1 MGDIRKER
9 VFKSVKFHLNELK
22 RLRPKY
28 EWVMIAHQG
37 SYNYN
42 LDMFTEEY
50 QSDVDTIAVVL
61 PSFEDFV
68 DNKNY
73 ISETIV
79 LDNNEHIDVKDI
91 RLITELFKKQNIKYL
106 EILHTEFRI
115 LNPKYKEIIL
125 DNWLDQANAV
135 CRYNP
140 EKLVTCTFG
149 MAKEKEK
156 ALEHPYEGLKDKIE
170 KYGYDGKQLH
180 HIIRLACFLNIYI
193 DSKCDFNEALN
204 SYNYPSLDRL
214 KLDKAKL
221 SEFSL
226 ERARAI
232 SDMYI
237 RNITTMRQFFESEY
251 MKEYMDIDKCK
262 DMSEKVDIL
271 LQFVIS
277 KVFKCYFESIFAPE
291 NKQKD
296 NILKVPTA
304 EKIFVTSDLH
314 FGHENI
320 LKFEDK
326 RWELCGTNLQKA
338 LVDKVRNEGL
348 TDEEIMNL
356 PDELW
361 NKYEDEVCR
370 DYIQIHDEE
379 LIKRW
384 NDTVRHDNDLVFIL
398 GDLSFRKGKET
409 NEIIKRLRGR
419 KVLVLGNHD
428 DICIDKNF
436 DKSLFEEI
444 VTYKEIIVNGR
455 RIVMFHFPITSW
467 RQKEHGSI
475 HLYGHVHT
483 DSHEVQNIRNS
494 YNVGVDVNNFKPVC
508 LENYLQITKHH
519 DLLLNASKNIEKVY
533 KNT

>member
-1 MGDIRKER
+1 MGDKRKER

-22 RLRPKY
+22 RLRPQY

-42 LDMFTEEY
+42 LDIFTEDY
-50 QSDVDTIAVVL
+50 KSDVDTIAVVL
-61 PSFEDFV
+61 PSFKDFV

-73 ISETIV
+73 ISETLV

-115 LNPKYKEIIL
+115 LNPKYKEIII
-125 DNWLDQANAV
+125 DNWLDQANV
-135 CRYNP
+135 ICRYNP

-180 HIIRLACFLNIYI
+180 HIIRLFCFLSIYI
-193 DSKCDFNEALN
+193 DSKCDFKEALN
-204 SYNYPSLDRL
+204 SHNYQLSHKFELDR
-214 KLDKAKL
+214 AKL
-221 SEFSL
+221 SNFTL
-226 ERARAI
+226 EQARSI
-232 SDMYI
+232 SSVYI
-237 RNITTMRQFFESEY
+237 RNITTMRHFFVSEST
-251 MKEYMDIDKCK
+251 DV
-262 DMSEKVDIL
+262 SEKVDIL

-277 KVFKCYFESIFAPE
+277 KVFKCYFENMFIP
-291 NKQKD
+291 KDVQKD
-296 NILKVPTA
+296 NILKIPTP

-320 LKFEDK
+320 LKFEDG
-326 RWELCGTNLQKA
+326 RWVLCKTSLQKA
-338 LVDKVRNEGL
+338 LVDKIKSEGL
-348 TDEEIMNL
+348 TDKEIREL

-361 NKYEDEVCR
+361 DKYENMVCKE
-370 DYIQIHDEE
+370 YIYKHDEE
-379 LIKRW
+379 LINRW
-384 NDTVRHDNDLVFIL
+384 NDTVKHDNDLVFIL

-409 NEIIKRLRGR
+409 NEIVKRLRGR
-419 KVLVLGNHD
+419 KVLILGNHD

-436 DKSLFEEI
+436 DKSLFEDI

-455 RIVMFHFPITSW
+455 RIVMFHFPISSW

-475 HLYGHVHT
+475 HLYGHVHK
-483 DSHEVQNIRNS
+483 SGHVIEEIRNS
-494 YNVGVDVNNFKPVC
+494 YNVGVDVNDYRPVC
-508 LENYLQITKHH
+508 LDIYLKAIKFY
-519 DLLLNASKNIEKVY
+519 DNFN

>member
-1 MGDIRKER
+1 MGDARKER
-9 VFKSVKFHLNELK
+9 VFKSVKLHLNELK
-22 RLRPKY
+22 RLRPQY
-28 EWVMIAHQG
+28 EWIMIAHQG

-42 LDMFTEEY
+42 LDMFTDEY
-50 QSDVDTIAVVL
+50 KSDVDTVAVVL
-61 PSFEDFV
+61 PSFADFV

-125 DNWLDQANAV
+125 ENWLEQANAI

-140 EKLVTCTFG
+140 ERLVTCTYG

-193 DSKCDFNEALN
+193 DSKCDFSEALN

-237 RNITTMRQFFESEY
+237 RNITTMRQFFVSEVAG
-251 MKEYMDIDKCK
+251 ECK
-262 DMSEKVDIL
+262 DISEKVDIL
-271 LQFVIS
+271 LQFVVS
-277 KVFKCYFESIFAPE
+277 KVFKCYFEDMFAPK
-291 NKQKD
+291 NTQKD

-320 LKFEDK
+320 LRFEDK
-326 RWELCGTNLQKA
+326 RWELCGTNFQKA
-338 LVDKVRNEGL
+338 LVDKVRSEGL

-361 NKYEDEVCR
+361 NKYEDAVCK

-384 NDTVRHDNDLVFIL
+384 NDTVKHDNDLVFIL

-409 NEIIKRLRGR
+409 NEIVKRLRGR
-419 KVLVLGNHD
+419 KVLILGNHD

-444 VTYKEIIVNGR
+444 VTYKEIIVGGR
-455 RIVMFHFPITSW
+455 RIVMFHFPISSW
-467 RQKEHGSI
+467 RQKEHGSL
-475 HLYGHVHT
+475 HLFGHVHSN
-483 DSHEVQNIRNS
+483 SHEVQAIRNS
-494 YNVGVDVNNFKPVC
+494 YNVGVDVNGFRPVC
-508 LENYLQITKHH
+508 LDIYLKTTKFY
-519 DLLLNASKNIEKVY
+519 DNFDK
-533 KNT
+533 TT